1 MQVRKPKE
9 GRVARCHHVQ
19 MAPAVPADG
28 PGAVLVPLQPVNDII
43 VGHKALPPALLP
55 ACRAGRQGSLALLGQ
70 GVTLHSWTEMV
81 LSRTG

>member
-43 VGHKALPPALLP
+43 VGHKALPPGS
-55 ACRAGRQGSLALLGQ
+55 AGTGGHTSL
-70 GVTLHSWTEMV
+70 MD
-81 LSRTG
+81 